1 MRSALDT
8 TSSSPTWIA
17 ALGEERLRTRVH
29 GGSRT
34 VGVIGWPVAHSLSPA
49 IHNSAF
55 IAMDMDWVYVPMPVP
70 PDELPA
76 ALGGLRPLGFAGA
89 NVTMPHKTEAAELAG
104 SLSEDA
110 ARLRSVNTLVAAPDG
125 LAGHNTDAPGFERF
139 LRRDAGFD
147 PAGRSALLFGAGGA
161 ARACALALARG
172 GLARLVVALRDPER
186 AGALTETLDG
196 LETQVVVID
205 AAAAPDAAADLVI
218 NATPLGAHGE
228 RLPLP
233 PLHEDMLV
241 VDLLYRPS
249 VTPLQAAA
257 RRAGAAAFGGLG
269 LLLHQAALSFELW
282 TGQPPPLA
290 VMSAAAL
297 AELA

>member
-1 MRSALDT
+1 MAEGRV
-8 TSSSPTWIA
+8 
-17 ALGEERLRTRVH
+17 RTRVH
-29 GGSRT
+29 GGTRT
-34 VGVIGWPVAHSLSPA
+34 VGVIGWPVAHSLSPT
-49 IHNSAF
+49 IHNAAF

-70 PDELPA
+70 PGGLPA
-76 ALGGLRPLGFAGA
+76 ALAGLPALGFAGA
-89 NVTMPHKTEAAELAG
+89 NVTMPHKTEAADL
-104 SLSEDA
+104 SDTRSEDA
-110 ARLRSVNTLVAAPDG
+110 ERLAAVNTLVVGPDG
-125 LAGHNTDAPGFERF
+125 LAGHNTDAPGFDRF

-147 PAGRSALLFGAGGA
+147 PEGRSALIFGAGGA

-172 GLARLVVALRDPER
+172 GLARLTVALRDAVR
-186 AGALTETLDG
+186 VRG
-196 LETQVVVID
+196 LERSIEGLGTDVSVTGFD
-205 AAAAPDAAADLVI
+205 EAGSAAVDLVV

-228 RLPLP
+228 ELPLP
-233 PLHEDMLV
+233 PLHADLLV

-249 VTPLQAAA
+249 STPMQTAA
-257 RRAGAAAFGGLG
+257 RAAGVPAFGGLG